1 MPSALLLQVEADAP
15 RTNERPAKAVAARAN
30 FAEAGLAE
38 FIDLRE
44 GDLRETLADT
54 GGPVDFMLIDIWV
67 EMALPALELVAPRLR
82 PGAVVIAD
90 NTTAVRESYRA
101 YFKFLADPKN
111 GFRTQTLPFE
121 GGLELSVQCA

>member
-1 MPSALLLQVEADAP
+1 VDLGEGSHP
-15 RTNERPAKAVAARAN
+15 RQAAVATSIEDARIVLTGAH
-30 FAEAGLAE
+30 EV
-38 FIDLRE
+38 
-44 GDLRETLADT
+44 T